1 MPNDSERISVCWGY
15 RSRISSLFLILSQI
29 SLVKLNQVYNGGSV
43 QCWTVINT
51 VFSCLCSRPGGEF
64 YKNCG
69 VQREVPD
76 SQHSTPPNKSKHNS
90 KDSWWL
96 SIKPIP
102 SCLRLSAVTLFPWF
116 LWAGVSL
123 SMFLDKQIRF
133 LLKQAAAVPFD
144 NNVIIQNKW
153 FSSLMRALLW
163 VTKTHPH
170 SDICLILSS
179 WTLSS
184 AGKFT
189 GFDWSSVLKSD

>member
-1 MPNDSERISVCWGY
+1 MLECHKYKKNNNNIT
-15 RSRISSLFLILSQI
+15 SLL
-29 SLVKLNQVYNGGSV
+29 KL
-43 QCWTVINT
+43 
-51 VFSCLCSRPGGEF
+51 FSCLFSCPGGEF
-64 YKNCG
+64 YKKCG
-69 VQREVPD
+69 VQSEVPD
-76 SQHSTPPNKSKHNS
+76 SQHSTPLNKSKHNS

-116 LWAGVSL
+116 LWAGISL

-189 GFDWSSVLKSD
+189 GSD

>member
-1 MPNDSERISVCWGY
+1 MM
-15 RSRISSLFLILSQI
+15 
-29 SLVKLNQVYNGGSV
+29 
-43 QCWTVINT
+43 
-51 VFSCLCSRPGGEF
+51 FSCLWSCPGGEVN
-64 YKNCG
+64 KNCG

-116 LWAGVSL
+116 LRAGVSL

-153 FSSLMRALLW
+153 FSSLMRENFYGWRRLTLTLTSVWFYLLELYPLLENLLAL
-163 VTKTHPH
+163 
-170 SDICLILSS
+170 
-179 WTLSS
+179 
-184 AGKFT
+184 T
-189 GFDWSSVLKSD
+189 GAVC